1 MGCGS
6 GVNGLKLTFFKIIRI
21 CSFWDHYSND
31 GDSKW
36 SPCKWM
42 KDAFCL
48 WWLGDMH
55 WEWASSPLQES
66 NSDLLTANFWMLYHW
81 GVGNMWDLEPWT
93 MYAWVAILLFFCTAR
108 LKLSINCVQLIWQQ
122 MCCTITIPTWG
133 WLRNISWF
141 IQFNVFNEAIFLLNA
156 TVILVD

>member
-1 MGCGS
+1 MILLVS
-6 GVNGLKLTFFKIIRI
+6 GVWFRSQWVKIDLLQNNKNLFFLGP
-21 CSFWDHYSND
+21 YSND

-66 NSDLLTANFWMLYHW
+66 NSDLLIANFWMLYHW
-81 GVGNMWDLEPWT
+81 GVGNVWDLEPWT

-108 LKLSINCVQLIWQQ
+108 LKLSINCVQLISQQCFVFTKYRYWQNAK
-122 MCCTITIPTWG
+122 MAADK
-133 WLRNISWF
+133 LF
-141 IQFNVFNEAIFLLNA
+141 FLSLC
-156 TVILVD
+156 VY